1 MEYDLEFARKLECS
15 EDDKRDCL
23 KVVEILLSLS
33 KKARTYGMLS
43 LAKEAEEDSSFL
55 LTKGIQLA
63 TDGAKPQVVRSVLE
77 FYILSGNYVGK
88 ELLERCLILEG
99 VVAIQEGLHP
109 KLLKELLLSFFGEED
124 YEIFEDELNET
135 SKSSLAEYLG
145 KIKNDK
151 AGSSN
156 ARKLS
161 KYILKLND
169 GAIEEL
175 LKELD
180 TSTLAKAIQNIN
192 GDAKLKIFKK
202 MQIKGALLL
211 KETLE
216 QMEPLSKDQITEAQ
230 EGLVKTLSELK
241 KKGRI

>member
-23 KVVEILLSLS
+23 KVVETLLSLS

-43 LAKEAEEDSSFL
+43 LAKEAEENSSFL

-63 TDGAKPQVVRSVLE
+63 TDGAKPHVVRSVLE

-124 YEIFEDELNET
+124 YKIYEDELNET
-135 SKSSLAEYLG
+135 SKSSLTEYLE

-151 AGSSN
+151 ADSSN
-156 ARKLS
+156 AKKLS

-169 GAIEEL
+169 GAIEEF

-180 TSTLAKAIQNIN
+180 TSTLAKAIQNMS
-192 GDAKLKIFKK
+192 GEAKLKIFNK
-202 MQIKGALLL
+202 MQRKGALLL

-216 QMEPLSKDQITEAQ
+216 QIEPLSNNQITEAQ

>member
-1 MEYDLEFARKLECS
+1 MEFDLEFARKLECS

-23 KVVEILLSLS
+23 KIVENLLSLS

-43 LAKEAEEDSSFL
+43 LAKEAEENSSFL

-63 TDGAKPQVVRSVLE
+63 TDGAKPHVVRSILE

-99 VVAIQEGLHP
+99 IVAIQEGLHP

-124 YEIFEDELNET
+124 YEIFENELNES
-135 SKSSLAEYLG
+135 SKSSLTEYLER
-145 KIKNDK
+145 IKNAQ

-169 GAIEEL
+169 ATIEEL
-175 LKELD
+175 LKDLD
-180 TSTLAKAIQNIN
+180 TSNLAKAIQNMSGN
-192 GDAKLKIFKK
+192 AKIKIFKR
-202 MQIKGALLL
+202 MQKKGALLL

-216 QMEPLSKDQITEAQ
+216 QMEPLSKNQITEAQ

-241 KKGRI
+241 KRVRI

>member
-23 KVVEILLSLS
+23 KVVETLLSLS

-43 LAKEAEEDSSFL
+43 LAKEAEENSSFL

-63 TDGAKPQVVRSVLE
+63 TDGAKPHVVRSVLE

-124 YEIFEDELNET
+124 YEIYEEELNET
-135 SKSSLAEYLG
+135 SKSSLTEYLE
-145 KIKNDK
+145 KIQNDK
-151 AGSSN
+151 ADSSN

-169 GAIEEL
+169 DAIEEF

-180 TSTLAKAIQNIN
+180 TSTLAKAIQNMS

-202 MQIKGALLL
+202 MQRKGALLL

-216 QMEPLSKDQITEAQ
+216 QIEPLSKNQITEAQ

>member
-23 KVVEILLSLS
+23 KVVENLLDLS

-43 LAKEAEEDSSFL
+43 LAKEAEENSSFL

-124 YEIFEDELNET
+124 YEIFEEELNET
-135 SKSSLAEYLG
+135 SKSSLAEYLE
-145 KIKNDK
+145 KIENVK

-169 GAIEEL
+169 GAVEEL

-180 TSTLAKAIQNIN
+180 TSTLAKAIQNMS
-192 GDAKLKIFKK
+192 GDAKIKIFKK
-202 MQIKGALLL
+202 MQLKGALLL

-216 QMEPLSKDQITEAQ
+216 QMEPLDKNQIAEVQ
-230 EGLVKTLSELK
+230 EELVKTLAELK

>member
-23 KVVEILLSLS
+23 KVVEILLNLS

-135 SKSSLAEYLG
+135 SKSSLTEYLE

-180 TSTLAKAIQNIN
+180 TSTLAKAIQNIS

-230 EGLVKTLSELK
+230 EGLVKTLAELK

>member
-23 KVVEILLSLS
+23 KVVETLLSLS

-43 LAKEAEEDSSFL
+43 LAKEAEENSSFL

-63 TDGAKPQVVRSVLE
+63 TDGAKPHVVRSVLE

-124 YEIFEDELNET
+124 YKIYEDELNET
-135 SKSSLAEYLG
+135 SKSSLTEYLG

-151 AGSSN
+151 ADSSN
-156 ARKLS
+156 AKKLS

-169 GAIEEL
+169 GAIEEF

-180 TSTLAKAIQNIN
+180 TSTLAKAIQNMS
-192 GDAKLKIFKK
+192 GEAKLKIFNK
-202 MQIKGALLL
+202 MQRKGALLL

-216 QMEPLSKDQITEAQ
+216 QIEPLSNNQITEAQ

>member
-23 KVVEILLSLS
+23 KLVENLLSLS

-43 LAKEAEEDSSFL
+43 LAKEAEENSSFL

-63 TDGAKPQVVRSVLE
+63 TDGAKPHVVRSILE

-99 VVAIQEGLHP
+99 IVAIQEGLHP

-124 YEIFEDELNET
+124 YEIFENELNET
-135 SKSSLAEYLG
+135 SKPSLTEYLG
-145 KIKNDK
+145 KIKNTQ
-151 AGSSN
+151 AGSEN
-156 ARKLS
+156 AKKLS
-161 KYILKLND
+161 NYILKLND

-180 TSTLAKAIQNIN
+180 TSNLAKAIQNMS
-192 GDAKLKIFKK
+192 GDAQLKIFKK
-202 MQIKGALLL
+202 MQRKGALLL

-216 QMEPLSKDQITEAQ
+216 QMEPQSKNQITEAQ

-241 KKGRI
+241 KKGHI

>member
-23 KVVEILLSLS
+23 KLVENLLSLS

-43 LAKEAEEDSSFL
+43 LAKEAEENSSFL

-63 TDGAKPQVVRSVLE
+63 TDGAKPHVVRSILE

-99 VVAIQEGLHP
+99 IVAIQEGLHP
-109 KLLKELLLSFFGEED
+109 KLLKELLLS
-124 YEIFEDELNET
+124 LNET
-135 SKSSLAEYLG
+135 SKPSLTEYLG
-145 KIKNDK
+145 KIKNTQ
-151 AGSSN
+151 AGSEN
-156 ARKLS
+156 AKKLS
-161 KYILKLND
+161 NYILKLND

-180 TSTLAKAIQNIN
+180 TSNLAKAIQNMS
-192 GDAKLKIFKK
+192 GVQSGQSHSKYERRRS
-202 MQIKGALLL
+202 IKNIQKNA
-211 KETLE
+211 
-216 QMEPLSKDQITEAQ
+216 
-230 EGLVKTLSELK
+230 
-241 KKGRI
+241 KKGGVTTKRNLRANGAPIQKSNY

>member
-23 KVVEILLSLS
+23 KVVETLLSLS

-43 LAKEAEEDSSFL
+43 LAKEAEENSSFL

-63 TDGAKPQVVRSVLE
+63 TDGAKPHVVRSVLE

-124 YEIFEDELNET
+124 YEIYEDELNET
-135 SKSSLAEYLG
+135 SKSSLTEYLE
-145 KIKNDK
+145 KIQNDK
-151 AGSSN
+151 ADSSN

-169 GAIEEL
+169 DAIEEF

-180 TSTLAKAIQNIN
+180 TSTLAKAIQNMS

-202 MQIKGALLL
+202 MQRKGALLL

-216 QMEPLSKDQITEAQ
+216 QIEPLSKNQITEAQ

>member
-1 MEYDLEFARKLECS
+1 MEYDLEFAHKLECS

-23 KVVEILLSLS
+23 KVVENLLSLS

-43 LAKEAEEDSSFL
+43 LAKDAEENSSFL

-63 TDGAKPQVVRSVLE
+63 TDGAKPHVVRSVLE

-99 VVAIQEGLHP
+99 IVAIQEGLHP
-109 KLLKELLLSFFGEED
+109 KLLKELLLSFFGEDD
-124 YEIFEDELNET
+124 YEIFANELNQT
-135 SKSSLAEYLG
+135 SKSSLTEFLQ
-145 KIKNDK
+145 KIKNTQ

-156 ARKLS
+156 ASKLS

-169 GAIEEL
+169 DTIEEL
-175 LKELD
+175 LKEMD
-180 TSTLAKAIQNIN
+180 TSNLARAIQNMS
-192 GDAKLKIFKK
+192 GRAKLKIFKK
-202 MQIKGALLL
+202 IQKKGALLL

-216 QMEPLSKDQITEAQ
+216 QMEPLSKNQIAEAQ

-241 KKGRI
+241 NKGRI